1 MDAEEKEEED
11 QKRHRVEPD
20 LGARRMKTSG
30 EQVRVIFNDLIK
42 TIFVLSHYSLSF
54 LY

>member
-30 EQVRVIFNDLIK
+30 EQVRVNDLIK